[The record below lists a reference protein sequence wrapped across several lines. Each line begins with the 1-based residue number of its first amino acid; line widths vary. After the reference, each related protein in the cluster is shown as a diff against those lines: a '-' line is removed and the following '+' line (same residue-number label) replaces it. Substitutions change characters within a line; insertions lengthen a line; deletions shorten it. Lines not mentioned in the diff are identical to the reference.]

1 MALPSVS
8 IVTVPLKGAVHLY
21 QSVAPQTMVGSPPPN
36 WNVGSPCC
44 VFAPVLLPAT
54 LAGVPSRMAL
64 AKRLLTSGSM
74 VNVTVLT
81 AEVARRPTLSTATA
95 AKVCAPSVATVTEPP
110 KGADGS
116 AAVRAPSR

>member
-36 WNVGSPCC
+36 WNVVSPCC
-44 VFAPVLLPAT
+44 VVAPVLLPAT

-64 AKRLLTSGSM
+64 AKLLFTSGSM
-74 VNVTVLT
+74 MNVTVLT

-95 AKVCAPSVATVTEPP
+95 AKVCAPAVGTDTEPP
-110 KGADGS
+110 KGADAS
-116 AAVRAPSR
+116 VTASAPSR